1 MDTRRHHALL
11 LVPPVALIGLLVA
24 GCGSGGGVGASAA
37 ESASGTAAQRAP
49 SDAAFGNT
57 GNAGN
62 ARSVQDSVTRPDV
75 QRRSVISTGSID
87 LTSSDVGAARQRVG
101 AVLKRT
107 GGRVADENTTTDDHG
122 TVTASHLVVRVPSAR
137 FGSAMSALSE
147 VATLRSAARKAEDV
161 TTQVIDVK
169 ARIAAERAGVRRL
182 RDLVSSAADLRAL
195 LAVERELTARRGEL
209 ESLRQQRA
217 YLTDQASQ
225 ATITVDITRRTPP
238 PSPPAKAAGGFVVG
252 LRHGWH
258 ALVAAGTG
266 LLLGVGVVLPFAVL
280 AALLGIPGWIAVRRL
295 SRTRAPEAPVES

>member
-57 GNAGN
+57 GNAG
-62 ARSVQDSVTRPDV
+62 SVQDSVTRPDV

-147 VATLRSAARKAEDV
+147 VASLRSAARKAEDV

-238 PSPPAKAAGGFVVG
+238 PSPPAKAAGGFVGG

-280 AALLGIPGWIAVRRL
+280 AALLGIPGWIVVRRL
-295 SRTRAPEAPVES
+295 RRTRAPEAPVES